1 MSKSEQTNWEEI
13 FIQYKASGLS
23 QPAFCRSNN
32 LSNNQFH
39 YRWHEY
45 NKALKAQA
53 VGPRFE
59 SILVVSTDTRPLVAS
74 KMQVKIH
81 LPNQIRCDVAVEIKE
96 FALLLSQLV
105 QPC

>member
-13 FIQYKASGLS
+13 FVQYKESGLS
-23 QPAFCRSNN
+23 QPAFCKANN

-39 YRWHEY
+39 YRWYEY
-45 NKALKAQA
+45 NKALKAEA
-53 VGPRFE
+53 VGSRFE
-59 SILVVSTDTRPLVAS
+59 SISVVSTDTRPLVAS
-74 KMQVKIH
+74 KMHVKIH
-81 LPNQIRCDVAVEIKE
+81 LPNQIRCDVSVEVEE